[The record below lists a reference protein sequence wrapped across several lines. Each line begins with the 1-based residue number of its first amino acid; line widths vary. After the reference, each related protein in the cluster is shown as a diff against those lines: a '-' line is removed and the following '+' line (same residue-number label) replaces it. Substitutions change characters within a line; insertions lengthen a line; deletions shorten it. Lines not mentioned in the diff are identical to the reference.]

1 MLNIFFISISV
12 SVGAKTTCFTSNIS
26 RQTIA
31 LFVLYKSIMF
41 YLHAMSEK
49 VPTIKEI
56 ARKLNISISTVS
68 RALHDHPSIGLRTK
82 MQVQKL
88 AAEMNYEPNQTAI
101 QFKQGKTF
109 TIGLILPNLMEEYF
123 SLAINGVEELAF
135 KNNYNVLI
143 GQSHDDLEREKKI
156 VETMR
161 KHRVDGLLVSISKQ
175 TGSIEH
181 FEQLDKYKIPVVF
194 FDRVPNVPDIHSVW
208 CSLYYSTIDAV
219 ELLFK
224 KGHQRIGFI
233 QGPLSLNIKNERLDG
248 YIEAHKR
255 NKIPLQ
261 ESLIATTDLSKESTT
276 QALEKLLSLKNK
288 PTAILAFN
296 DTVALD
302 TIQYAKKKK
311 MKINKDISVVS
322 YANWPITSYL
332 DYPPIAS
339 VEQFPYEQG
348 ARATELLFKLLNTK
362 SDQTI
367 PYENVV
373 LKSELIVH

>member
-1 MLNIFFISISV
+1 
-12 SVGAKTTCFTSNIS
+12 
-26 RQTIA
+26 
-31 LFVLYKSIMF
+31 
-41 YLHAMSEK
+41 MSEK

-56 ARKLNISISTVS
+56 ARRLNISISTVS

-123 SLAINGVEELAF
+123 SLAINGVEQVALE
-135 KNNYNVLI
+135 NNYNVLI
-143 GQSHDDLEREKKI
+143 GQSHDNLEREQKI
-156 VETMR
+156 LETMR
-161 KHRVDGLLVSISKQ
+161 RHRVDGIVVSISKQ
-175 TGSIEH
+175 TNNIEH
-181 FEQLDKYKIPVVF
+181 FEQLEKYKIPVVF
-194 FDRVPNVPDIHSVW
+194 FDRVPNTPNIHSVW

-219 ELLFK
+219 ELLFR
-224 KGHQRIGFI
+224 KGHKRVAYM
-233 QGPLSLNIKNERLDG
+233 QGPLSLNIKNERLEG
-248 YIEAHKR
+248 YYEAHKR
-255 NKIPLQ
+255 NKAPVN
-261 ESLIATTDLSKESTT
+261 ESLIVTTDLSKEDTER
-276 QALEKLLSLKNK
+276 AFEKLLSLKEK

-311 MKINKDISVVS
+311 LKIDKDISVVS

-332 DYPPIAS
+332 DFPPIAS

-348 ARATELLFKLLNTK
+348 VRATELLFKLLNTK
-362 SDQTI
+362 FPEGTI

>member
-1 MLNIFFISISV
+1 
-12 SVGAKTTCFTSNIS
+12 
-26 RQTIA
+26 
-31 LFVLYKSIMF
+31 
-41 YLHAMSEK
+41 MSEK

-56 ARKLNISISTVS
+56 ARQLNISISTVS

-123 SLAINGVEELAF
+123 SLAINGVEQVALE
-135 KNNYNVLI
+135 NNYSVLI
-143 GQSHDDLEREKKI
+143 GQSHDKLEREQKI
-156 VETMR
+156 LDAMR
-161 KHRVDGLLVSISKQ
+161 RHRVDGIVVSISKQ
-175 TGSIEH
+175 TNNIAH
-181 FEQLDKYKIPVVF
+181 FEQLEKYKIPVVF
-194 FDRVPNVPDIHSVW
+194 FDRVPNTPNIHSVW
-208 CSLYYSTIDAV
+208 CSLYYSTIDAI
-219 ELLFK
+219 ELLFR
-224 KGHQRIGFI
+224 KGHKRVAYM
-233 QGPLSLNIKNERLDG
+233 QGPLSLNIKNERLEG
-248 YIEAHKR
+248 YYEAHKR
-255 NKIPLQ
+255 NKIPVN
-261 ESLIATTDLSKESTT
+261 ESLIVTTDLSKEETGS
-276 QALEKLLSLKNK
+276 AFEKLLSLKEK

-311 MKINKDISVVS
+311 LKIDKDISVVS

-332 DYPPIAS
+332 DFPPIAS

-348 ARATELLFKLLNTK
+348 IRATELLFKLLNTK
-362 SDQTI
+362 SPEAAV

>member
-1 MLNIFFISISV
+1 
-12 SVGAKTTCFTSNIS
+12 
-26 RQTIA
+26 
-31 LFVLYKSIMF
+31 
-41 YLHAMSEK
+41 MSEK

-56 ARKLNISISTVS
+56 ARRLNISISTVS

-123 SLAINGVEELAF
+123 SLAINGVEQVALE
-135 KNNYNVLI
+135 NNYNVLI
-143 GQSHDDLEREKKI
+143 GQSHDNLEREQKI
-156 VETMR
+156 LETMR
-161 KHRVDGLLVSISKQ
+161 RHRVDGIVVSISKQ
-175 TGSIEH
+175 TNNIEH
-181 FEQLDKYKIPVVF
+181 FEQLEKYKIPVVF
-194 FDRVPNVPDIHSVW
+194 FDRVPNAPNIHSVW

-219 ELLFK
+219 ELLFR
-224 KGHQRIGFI
+224 KGHKRVAYM
-233 QGPLSLNIKNERLDG
+233 QGPLSLNIKNERLEG
-248 YIEAHKR
+248 YYEAHKR
-255 NKIPLQ
+255 NKVAVN
-261 ESLIATTDLSKESTT
+261 ESLIATTDLSKEGTER
-276 QALEKLLSLKNK
+276 AFEKLLSLKEK

-311 MKINKDISVVS
+311 LKIDKDISVVS

-332 DYPPIAS
+332 DFPPIAS

-348 ARATELLFKLLNTK
+348 VRATELLFKLLNTR
-362 SDQTI
+362 SPEGTI

>member
-1 MLNIFFISISV
+1 
-12 SVGAKTTCFTSNIS
+12 
-26 RQTIA
+26 
-31 LFVLYKSIMF
+31 
-41 YLHAMSEK
+41 MSEK

-56 ARKLNISISTVS
+56 ARRLNISISTVS

-123 SLAINGVEELAF
+123 SLAINGVEQVALA
-135 KNNYNVLI
+135 NNYNVLI
-143 GQSHDDLEREKKI
+143 GQSHDNLGREQKI
-156 VETMR
+156 LETMR
-161 KHRVDGLLVSISKQ
+161 RHRVDGIVVSISKQ
-175 TGSIEH
+175 TNNIEH
-181 FEQLDKYKIPVVF
+181 FEQLEKYKIPVVF
-194 FDRVPNVPDIHSVW
+194 FDRVPNAPNIHSVW

-219 ELLFK
+219 ELLFR
-224 KGHQRIGFI
+224 KGHKRVAYM
-233 QGPLSLNIKNERLDG
+233 QGPLSLNIKNERLEG
-248 YIEAHKR
+248 YYEAHKR
-255 NKIPLQ
+255 NKVPVS
-261 ESLIATTDLSKESTT
+261 ESLIVTTDLSKEDTERT
-276 QALEKLLSLKNK
+276 FEKLLSLKEK

-311 MKINKDISVVS
+311 LKIDKDISVVS

-332 DYPPIAS
+332 DFPPIAS

-348 ARATELLFKLLNTK
+348 VRATELLFKLLNTK
-362 SDQTI
+362 SPEGSI

>member
-1 MLNIFFISISV
+1 
-12 SVGAKTTCFTSNIS
+12 
-26 RQTIA
+26 
-31 LFVLYKSIMF
+31 
-41 YLHAMSEK
+41 
-49 VPTIKEI
+49 
-56 ARKLNISISTVS
+56 
-68 RALHDHPSIGLRTK
+68 
-82 MQVQKL
+82 
-88 AAEMNYEPNQTAI
+88 
-101 QFKQGKTF
+101 
-109 TIGLILPNLMEEYF
+109 
-123 SLAINGVEELAF
+123 
-135 KNNYNVLI
+135 
-143 GQSHDDLEREKKI
+143 
-156 VETMR
+156 MR

-181 FEQLDKYKIPVVF
+181 FEQLEKYKIPVVF

-248 YIEAHKR
+248 YMEAHKR
-255 NKIPLQ
+255 NKVPFH
-261 ESLIATTDLSKESTT
+261 ESLIVTTDLSKTSTT

-302 TIQYAKKKK
+302 TIQYAKKQK

-348 ARATELLFKLLNTK
+348 ARATELLFKLLETK
-362 SDQTI
+362 SEQTI